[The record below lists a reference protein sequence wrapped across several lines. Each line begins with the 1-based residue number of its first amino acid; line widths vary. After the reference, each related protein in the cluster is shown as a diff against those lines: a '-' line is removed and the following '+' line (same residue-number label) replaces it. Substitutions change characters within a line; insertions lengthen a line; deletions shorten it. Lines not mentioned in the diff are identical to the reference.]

1 LEQAMAGEVVG
12 KNKVVYM
19 TFSIL
24 DEEGRVMGQQD
35 MPTGYVHGAGSGLF
49 EEIEAALE
57 GHAEGDE
64 VEASLSP
71 EKAFGPSDPNLIIVE
86 DLDNVPPQIRYVGA
100 EAELQNDKG
109 DVLTFRVVAIA
120 DGKITL
126 DGNHPLAGK
135 HARCMAKVVSVRT
148 ATAEEVS
155 SGFPAE
161 QGAPKLQ

>member
-1 LEQAMAGEVVG
+1 MADQLVG

-19 TFSIL
+19 TYSVL

-49 EEIEAALE
+49 EEIEQALE

-64 VEASLSP
+64 VEALLSP
-71 EKAFGPSDPNLIIVE
+71 EKAFGPSNPDLVIEE

-100 EAELQNDKG
+100 EAELQNDRG
-109 DVLTFRVVAIA
+109 DVLTFRVVTIA

-135 HARCMAKVVSVRT
+135 PARCVATIVSVRD
-148 ATAEEVS
+148 ATPEEIS

-161 QGAPKLQ
+161 QGAPRLQ